1 MSLESLIWFL
11 LIGLIA
17 GWLAGLVMKGG
28 GSGILGNMV
37 VGVIGALLGGWLF
50 SALRLPVP
58 GGPLVGSILVA
69 FVGAI
74 VFIAI
79 LRAVRRA

>member
-1 MSLESLIWFL
+1 MSLESLVWFL

-28 GSGILGNMV
+28 GGGILGNMV

-50 SALRLPVP
+50 RALGIGA
-58 GGPLVGSILVA
+58 GGGLVGSIITA
-69 FVGAI
+69 FIGAL